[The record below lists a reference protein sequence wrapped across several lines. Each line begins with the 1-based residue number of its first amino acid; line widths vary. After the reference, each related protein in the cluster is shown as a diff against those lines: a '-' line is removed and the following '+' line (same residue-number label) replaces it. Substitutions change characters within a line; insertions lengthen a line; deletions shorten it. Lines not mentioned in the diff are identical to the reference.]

1 MASQPPRASQAIAAS
16 RKPPKIRQAC
26 DCCHA
31 RKIRCDGTIPCANCQ
46 TTNLSCTYLA
56 IPKKKG
62 PKGPSSR
69 TPRAVLKMQMRQE
82 QLKQPETLLADVR
95 PKSSPSHSSPSRDQP
110 ISPDIL
116 SRGFEPSPLLTMQVA
131 EQHLESFFAHK
142 YPVTPILHRD
152 RIYHSLKDFHTS
164 PEIYALVTSMSA
176 AVISQTQPDV
186 GSVSSPQSSTVDPL
200 STPDFFI
207 NEAKRARTY
216 REYVEKPTLS
226 DVQTSFFIF
235 ATLFNADRH
244 NSAWFS
250 LREAITMLQMLR
262 LHEEDTYEAME
273 DKIEALFS
281 RRTFWLLFI
290 TERYILPLP

>member
-1 MASQPPRASQAIAAS
+1 M
-16 RKPPKIRQAC
+16 
-26 DCCHA
+26 
-31 RKIRCDGTIPCANCQ
+31 PCANCQ

-82 QLKQPETLLADVR
+82 QAKQPDSLLADVR
-95 PKSSPSHSSPSRDQP
+95 PKSTPSLPSPTREQP
-110 ISPDIL
+110 IFPDVF
-116 SRGFEPSPLLTMQVA
+116 SRGFEPSPLITIQVV

-152 RIYHSLKDFHTS
+152 RIYASLKDFHTS
-164 PEIYALVTSMSA
+164 PEIYALITSMSA

-200 STPDFFI
+200 STTEFFVT
-207 NEAKRARTY
+207 EAKRARMY
-216 REYVEKPTLS
+216 REYIEKPTLS

-235 ATLFNADRH
+235 AALFNADRH

-262 LHEEDTYEAME
+262 LHEEDTYDAME
-273 DKIEALFS
+273 DNIEALFS

-290 TERYILPLP
+290 TER